1 MINYL
6 LQQIQGV
13 EGQALQSQKKSNE
26 LNEKDRELMQKRSMD
41 LTVKFDT
48 AQAQLAEVMGK
59 LNVLQQEQQRADQ
72 LRNDLQ

>member
-1 MINYL
+1 MKAQAHDMDMRFENQDRMINYL

-26 LNEKDRELMQKRSMD
+26 LNEKDREQMQKRSMD

-48 AQAQLAEVMGK
+48 AQA
-59 LNVLQQEQQRADQ
+59 
-72 LRNDLQ
+72 

>member
-48 AQAQLAEVMGK
+48 AQAQLAELMGK
-59 LNVLQQEQQRADQ
+59 MNVLQQEQQRADQ

>member
-48 AQAQLAEVMGK
+48 AQAQLGELMGK
-59 LNVLQQEQQRADQ
+59 VNVLQQEQQRAD
-72 LRNDLQ
+72 

>member
-26 LNEKDRELMQKRSMD
+26 LNEKDRAMMQQRSID

-48 AQAQLAEVMGK
+48 AQAQLSEVMSK
-59 LNVLQQEQQRADQ
+59 LNVLQQEQ
-72 LRNDLQ
+72 

>member
-26 LNEKDRELMQKRSMD
+26 LNEKDRAMMQQRSMD

-48 AQAQLAEVMGK
+48 AQAQLSEVMGK
-59 LNVLQQEQQRADQ
+59 LNVLQQEQQRAEQ
-72 LRNDLQ
+72 MRNDLQ

>member
-26 LNEKDRELMQKRSMD
+26 LNEKDRAMMQQRSID
-41 LTVKFDT
+41 LTVNFDT
-48 AQAQLAEVMGK
+48 AQAQLSEVMSK

-72 LRNDLQ
+72 MRNDLQ

>member
-26 LNEKDRELMQKRSMD
+26 LNEKDRAMMQQRSID

-48 AQAQLAEVMGK
+48 AQAQLSEVMSK

-72 LRNDLQ
+72 MRNDLQ

>member
-26 LNEKDRELMQKRSMD
+26 LNEKDREQMQRRSMD

-48 AQAQLAEVMGK
+48 AQQQLAEVMSK

>member
-26 LNEKDRELMQKRSMD
+26 LNEKDRAMMQQRSID
-41 LTVKFDT
+41 LTVKFDA
-48 AQAQLAEVMGK
+48 AQAQLSEVMGK
-59 LNVLQQEQQRADQ
+59 LNVLQQEQ
-72 LRNDLQ
+72 

>member
-26 LNEKDRELMQKRSMD
+26 LNEKDREIMQKRSMD